1 MHHGGQHQDRRRI
14 AAREPVYAGDVV
26 ARADA
31 RTNMIPAA
39 RGRVAKSNH
48 GEERKRRLRRITQ
61 QLREFGG
68 HPFRSLGGGSALM
81 GTEVYR
87 VIHWVG
93 ITALVV
99 WSVYSA
105 YSAFSFS

>member
-1 MHHGGQHQDRRRI
+1 M
-14 AAREPVYAGDVV
+14 
-26 ARADA
+26 
-31 RTNMIPAA
+31 
-39 RGRVAKSNH
+39 
-48 GEERKRRLRRITQ
+48 
-61 QLREFGG
+61 
-68 HPFRSLGGGSALM
+68 RSLGGGSVLM